1 MWKLLVGPQNL
12 VSMHEVVI
20 NCSPRNFKRINGKL
34 SEYQPH
40 SYLRLQHDR
49 GFTTGFDRM
58 QEMALLGPQ
67 NSLEINCI
75 DFGCLEASGKKKP
88 FIWISPLILLMKNGG
103 HFSNLHQDSP
113 RPDGTMKLASSYQ
126 KTLLHIHYGWQLSI
140 STKLDVPRHGFWT
153 LPSQLCIIVE
163 WHPDPSG
170 MRWLSF
176 PLSTYSL
183 EHIQNFPDIL

>member
-1 MWKLLVGPQNL
+1 MIFWNFFWESWSPRSITPVDVKKSLIFIVIRICLISLYTQRSISIFVHILYVFHTLYTSLGIPFSMGRNNLFPFWMIKKIKKMWKLLVVPRNL

-88 FIWISPLILLMKNGG
+88 FIWI
-103 HFSNLHQDSP
+103 
-113 RPDGTMKLASSYQ
+113 
-126 KTLLHIHYGWQLSI
+126 
-140 STKLDVPRHGFWT
+140 
-153 LPSQLCIIVE
+153 
-163 WHPDPSG
+163 
-170 MRWLSF
+170 
-176 PLSTYSL
+176 
-183 EHIQNFPDIL
+183 